1 MDTNPQDPGDLI
13 ARRLGAL
20 CGELAKGDY
29 GNIDSLFAMT
39 ADAGVPE
46 MVRDLAEAFGSMAVQ
61 IEAREF
67 RLSGMLAELKEANR
81 RLEDANRSISSENDS
96 LKTQVQRLAIEIDQ
110 ARKEREVEAI
120 VETDYFKALQE
131 RARMM
136 RRRHG
141 SNAHD
146 TNADAPNAHDANAQD
161 ANAHDANASD
171 VRDYGS
177 NAPGGTNAS

>member
-1 MDTNPQDPGDLI
+1 MACDIRERLRNFLDDDGNAATFLVLSWLLSYSAAMDASQTDPADLI

-20 CGELAKGDY
+20 CGELARGDY

-81 RLEDANRSISSENDS
+81 RLEESNRSISSENDS

-120 VETDYFKALQE
+120 VETDYFRALQE
-131 RARMM
+131 RAQAM
-136 RRRHG
+136 RQRHG
-141 SNAHD
+141 SDAPGKD
-146 TNADAPNAHDANAQD
+146 ADA
-161 ANAHDANASD
+161 
-171 VRDYGS
+171 
-177 NAPGGTNAS
+177 